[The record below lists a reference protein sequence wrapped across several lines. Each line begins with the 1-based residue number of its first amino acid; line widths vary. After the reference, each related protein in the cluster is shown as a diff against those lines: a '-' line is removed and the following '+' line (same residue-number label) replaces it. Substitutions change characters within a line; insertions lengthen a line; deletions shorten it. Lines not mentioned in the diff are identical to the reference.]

1 MINDFNLEL
10 KHQKDSNIIFISG
23 ATDKLLENRRAR
35 LFLKEYLNYALV
47 PEGIKISVTENVNFT
62 INLIKKAIGF
72 TNCTTNFSQDISQ
85 ELEDFINS
93 EVEFE
98 KYSNDALEIR
108 NNNCNIEDFIN
119 FKNSVQEKLIG
130 RVLYHLQFLS
140 AYHLAFA
147 QNACNFSV
155 PGAGKTSIV
164 YGAFAYLSSL
174 PINHRKFVD
183 TILIIGPLSS
193 FGPWENEYLE
203 CFNHKANSL
212 RLSGSMKL
220 EEKKM
225 ALYSSIK
232 PEIILLSYASV
243 ISLKDDL
250 IYFLRKN
257 NCMVV
262 LDEAHKIKNTN
273 DGIIAQ
279 SVLELSTLC
288 KSRVILTGT
297 PAPNGYE
304 DLYNLFQF
312 IWPGKR
318 IIKFSKGQLRDMTLN
333 QNDSRVPDLIES
345 ISPFFIRIRKV
356 DLQIPDFNELN
367 PILVKMS
374 ENQRKIYDI
383 VENRFV
389 AEIVNTKE
397 KAIYSALVKAR
408 MIRLMQLASNP
419 QLLNEPISE
428 IETAFS
434 TSSYSDDTLF
444 LGDLKQICI
453 DEIPQKFIETKKI
466 VTELV
471 NQGEKVIIWCCFTK
485 TINSLSNYLSQNGI
499 TNKILYGATPIEKD
513 SAIENDFDDET
524 REKIIRDFHK
534 IDSGFNVI
542 IANSYAVAESISLH
556 KVCHNAIYL
565 ERTFNASNYIQSK
578 DRIHRYGLEP
588 GTITRYYFVISENS
602 IEETIHRRL
611 KEKEQRLL
619 ELMEN
624 MPIPL
629 FNLIDDDSSSDI
641 AEILKDYARRT
652 KAI

>member
-1 MINDFNLEL
+1 MDSDCNLEL
-10 KHQKDSNIIFISG
+10 KHHKEDNIIFISG
-23 ATDKLLENRRAR
+23 ATSKLLENKRSR
-35 LFLKEYLNYALV
+35 LFFKEYLKFAVL
-47 PEGIKISVTENVNFT
+47 PDGIKVGVIDNVNAT
-62 INLIKKAIGF
+62 ISLIKKAISY
-72 TNCTTNFSQDISQ
+72 TSCKINFSEDISE
-85 ELEDFINS
+85 ELNNFINS
-93 EVEFE
+93 EIEFA
-98 KYSNDALEIR
+98 KYSNNALEIR
-108 NNNCNIEDFIN
+108 NNNCNVDDFRN
-119 FKNSVQEKLIG
+119 FKDSVQNKLVG
-130 RVLYHLQFLS
+130 RVLYPLQFLS
-140 AYHLAFA
+140 SYHLAFS

-164 YGAFAYLSSL
+164 YGAYAYLNSL
-174 PINHRKFVD
+174 PKNDNKFVD

-193 FGPWENEYLE
+193 FGPWENEYFE
-203 CFNHKANSL
+203 CFKRKANSL

-220 EEKKM
+220 EEKRM
-225 ALYSSIK
+225 ALYSSSK

-250 IYFLRKN
+250 IYFLHKN

-262 LDEAHKIKNTN
+262 LDEAHKIKNIN

-279 SVLELSTLC
+279 SVLELSTFC

-318 IIKFSKGQLRDMTLN
+318 IIKFNKGQLRDMTLN
-333 QNDSRVPDLIES
+333 QNDTRVPDLIDS
-345 ISPFFIRIRKV
+345 ISPFFIRIRKS
-356 DLQIPDFNELN
+356 DLQIPGYEELS
-367 PILVKMS
+367 PILVQMS

-383 VENRFV
+383 IENRFV
-389 AEIVNTKE
+389 TEIVNTKE
-397 KAIYSALVKAR
+397 KAIYSALAKAK

-428 IETAFS
+428 IDDSFS
-434 TSSYSDDTLF
+434 SSSLPDDTLF

-453 DEIPQKFIETKKI
+453 NEIPPKFIEAKKI
-466 VTELV
+466 VAELIK
-471 NQGEKVIIWCCFTK
+471 QGEKVIIWCSFTK
-485 TINSLSNYLSQNGI
+485 TINSLSNYLFENGI
-499 TNKILYGATPIEKD
+499 MNKILFGATPIEKD
-513 SAIENDFDDET
+513 NPSESDLDEET
-524 REKIIRDFHK
+524 REKIIKDFHK
-534 IDSGFNVI
+534 KDSDFNVI

-565 ERTFNASNYIQSK
+565 ERTFNAANYIQSK

-588 GTITRYYFVISENS
+588 GTKTRYYFIISENS

-619 ELMEN
+619 EVMEN

-629 FNLIDDDSSSDI
+629 FNLTDDDSTSDI
-641 AEILKDYARRT
+641 AEMLKDYARRT

>member
-1 MINDFNLEL
+1 MDNGFYLEL
-10 KHQKDSNIIFISG
+10 KHNKDDNTIFISG
-23 ATDKLLENRRAR
+23 ATSKLLENKRSL
-35 LFLKEYLNYALV
+35 LFLKEYLKFSSS
-47 PEGIKISVTENVNFT
+47 PEGIKIPVIDNVNAT
-62 INLIKKAIGF
+62 INLINKVISY
-72 TNCTTNFSQDISQ
+72 TNCKIKFSEDITEELSNFIIS
-85 ELEDFINS
+85 EK
-93 EVEFE
+93 EFAI
-98 KYSNDALEIR
+98 YSDNARDIR
-108 NNNCNIEDFIN
+108 NNNCNVVDFRN
-119 FKNSVQEKLIG
+119 FKDSVQNKLVG
-130 RVLYHLQFLS
+130 RVLYPLQFLS
-140 AYHLAFA
+140 AYHLAFS

-164 YGAFAYLSSL
+164 YGAYAYLNSL
-174 PINHRKFVD
+174 PRENNKFVD

-193 FGPWENEYLE
+193 FGPWENEYFE
-203 CFNHKANSL
+203 CFNRKANSL

-220 EEKKM
+220 EEKRM
-225 ALYSSIK
+225 ALYSSSK

-243 ISLKDDL
+243 ISLKEDL

-262 LDEAHKIKNTN
+262 LDEAHKIKNIN

-279 SVLELSTLC
+279 SVLDLSAFC

-333 QNDSRVPDLIES
+333 QNDSRVLDLIDA
-345 ISPFFIRIRKV
+345 ISPFFIRIRKS
-356 DLQIPDFNELN
+356 DLKIPDFVELS
-367 PILVKMS
+367 PIIVQMS

-383 VENRFV
+383 LENRFIS
-389 AEIVNTKE
+389 EIVNTKE
-397 KAIYSALVKAR
+397 KAIYSALAKAR
-408 MIRLMQLASNP
+408 LIRLMQLASNP

-428 IETAFS
+428 MDDSFFS
-434 TSSYSDDTLF
+434 SPFPDDTLF

-453 DEIPQKFIETKKI
+453 NETPPKFVEAKKI
-466 VTELV
+466 V
-471 NQGEKVIIWCCFTK
+471 NQLIQQREKVIIWCCFTK
-485 TINSLSNYLSQNGI
+485 TINSLSNYFSENGI
-499 TNKILYGATPIEKD
+499 RNKILFGATPIEKGD
-513 SAIENDFDDET
+513 AYESESEEET
-524 REKIIRDFHK
+524 REKIIKDFHK
-534 IDSGFNVI
+534 NDSEFNVI

-578 DRIHRYGLEP
+578 DRIHRYGLEE
-588 GTITRYYFVISENS
+588 GTNTRYYFIISENS

-619 ELMEN
+619 EVMET

-629 FNLIDDDSSSDI
+629 FNLIDDDSSSDF

>member
-1 MINDFNLEL
+1 MGNDFNLQLSHNKE
-10 KHQKDSNIIFISG
+10 DNIIFIVGETS
-23 ATDKLLENRRAR
+23 KLLENKRTR
-35 LFLKEYLNYALV
+35 LFLKEYLHYMIFSN
-47 PEGIKISVTENVNFT
+47 GIKVPVIDNVNNT
-62 INLIKKAIGF
+62 ISLIKKAISY
-72 TNCTTNFSQDISQ
+72 TNFNISYSENISE
-85 ELEDFINS
+85 ELHDFINS
-93 EVEFE
+93 EKEFAL
-98 KYSNDALEIR
+98 YSKNALAIR
-108 NNNCNIEDFIN
+108 NNNCNVEDFKN
-119 FKNSVQEKLIG
+119 FKKYVQEKLVG
-130 RVLYHLQFLS
+130 RVLYPLQFLS
-140 AYHLAFA
+140 AYHLAFS

-164 YGAFAYLSSL
+164 YGAFAYLNSL
-174 PINHRKFVD
+174 PKNHSKYVD
-183 TILIIGPLSS
+183 TIVIIGPLSS
-193 FGPWENEYLE
+193 FGPWESEYFE
-203 CFNHKANSL
+203 CFNCKVKSL
-212 RLSGSMKL
+212 RLSGGMKL

-225 ALYSSIK
+225 ALYSSSK

-243 ISLKDDL
+243 ISLKEDL
-250 IYFLRKN
+250 IYFLSKN

-279 SVLELSTLC
+279 SVLELSSIC

-333 QNDSRVPDLIES
+333 QNDSRVPDLIDS
-345 ISPFFIRIRKV
+345 ISPFFIRIRKS
-356 DLQIPDFNELN
+356 DLQIPDYDEMN

-383 VENRFV
+383 VESRFV
-389 AEIVNTKE
+389 SEIVNTKE
-397 KAIYSALVKAR
+397 KAIYSALARAR

-419 QLLNEPISE
+419 QLLSEPISE
-428 IETAFS
+428 IDDFVSS
-434 TSSYSDDTLF
+434 TSFPDDSFF

-453 DEIPQKFIETKKI
+453 YETPPKFIEAKNI
-466 VTELV
+466 VTELI
-471 NQGEKVIIWCCFTK
+471 NQGEKIIIWCCFTK
-485 TINSLSNYLSQNGI
+485 TIYSLSKYLLHNGI
-499 TNKILYGATPIEKD
+499 QNKILFGATPIEKD
-513 SAIENDFDDET
+513 NGNDLDEET

-534 IDSGFNVI
+534 KDSDFKVI
-542 IANSYAVAESISLH
+542 IANSYAVSESISLH

-588 GTITRYYFVISENS
+588 GTKTRYYFIISENS

-611 KEKEQRLL
+611 KEKEKRLL
-619 ELMEN
+619 EVIEA

-629 FNLIDDDSSSDI
+629 FNLIDDDSSSEI
-641 AEILKDYARRT
+641 AEILKDYARRFKT
-652 KAI
+652 I

>member
-1 MINDFNLEL
+1 MDNDCNLEL
-10 KHQKDSNIIFISG
+10 KHQKEDNIIFISG
-23 ATDKLLENRRAR
+23 ATSKLLENKRSR
-35 LFLKEYLNYALV
+35 LFLKEYLKFAVL
-47 PEGIKISVTENVNFT
+47 PDGIKVAVIDNMNATIS
-62 INLIKKAIGF
+62 LIKKAISY
-72 TNCTTNFSQDISQ
+72 TNCKINFSEDISE
-85 ELEDFINS
+85 ELNNFINS
-93 EVEFE
+93 EKEFA
-98 KYSNDALEIR
+98 KYSNNALEIR
-108 NNNCNIEDFIN
+108 NNNCNVDDFRN
-119 FKNSVQEKLIG
+119 FKDSVQNKLVG
-130 RVLYHLQFLS
+130 RVLYPLQFLS
-140 AYHLAFA
+140 AYHLAFS

-164 YGAFAYLSSL
+164 YGAYAYLNSL
-174 PINHRKFVD
+174 PKDQNKFVD

-193 FGPWENEYLE
+193 FGPWENEYFE
-203 CFNHKANSL
+203 CFNRKANSL

-220 EEKKM
+220 EEKRM
-225 ALYSSIK
+225 ALYSSSK

-262 LDEAHKIKNTN
+262 LDEAHKIKNIN

-279 SVLELSTLC
+279 SVLELSSLC

-333 QNDSRVPDLIES
+333 QNDTRVPDLIDS
-345 ISPFFIRIRKV
+345 ISPFFIRIRKS
-356 DLQIPDFNELN
+356 DLQIPGYEELS
-367 PILVKMS
+367 PILVQMS

-389 AEIVNTKE
+389 TEIVNTKE
-397 KAIYSALVKAR
+397 KAIYSALAKAR

-428 IETAFS
+428 IDDSFS
-434 TSSYSDDTLF
+434 SSSFPDDTLF

-453 DEIPQKFIETKKI
+453 NETPPKFVEAKKI
-466 VTELV
+466 IAELIK
-471 NQGEKVIIWCCFTK
+471 QGEKVIIWCCFTK
-485 TINSLSNYLSQNGI
+485 TINSLSKYLSENGI
-499 TNKILYGATPIEKD
+499 RNKILFGATPIEKD
-513 SAIENDFDDET
+513 NANESDLDEET

-534 IDSGFNVI
+534 NDSDFNVI

-588 GTITRYYFVISENS
+588 GTQTKYYFIISENS

-619 ELMEN
+619 EVMES

>member
-1 MINDFNLEL
+1 MGNDFDLEL
-10 KHQKDSNIIFISG
+10 SHQKEDNIIFISG
-23 ATDKLLENRRAR
+23 ETSKLLENKRTR
-35 LFLKEYLNYALV
+35 LFFKEYLHHV
-47 PEGIKISVTENVNFT
+47 VSSDGIKVPVIDSVNNTIS
-62 INLIKKAIGF
+62 LIKKAISY
-72 TNCTTNFSQDISQ
+72 TNFNILFSENISE
-85 ELEDFINS
+85 ELNNFIKSENDFAL
-93 EVEFE
+93 
-98 KYSNDALEIR
+98 YSNNALEIR
-108 NNNCNIEDFIN
+108 NNNCNIEDFKH
-119 FKNSVQEKLIG
+119 FKNNVQEKLVG
-130 RVLYHLQFLS
+130 RVLYPLQFLS
-140 AYHLAFA
+140 AYHLAFS

-164 YGAFAYLSSL
+164 YGAFAYLNSL
-174 PINHRKFVD
+174 PNNHRKFVD
-183 TILIIGPLSS
+183 TIIIIGPLSS
-193 FGPWENEYLE
+193 FGPWENEYFE
-203 CFNHKANSL
+203 CFDRKANSL
-212 RLSGSMKL
+212 RLSGGMKL
-220 EEKKM
+220 EDKKM
-225 ALYSSIK
+225 ALYSSSK

-243 ISLKDDL
+243 ISLKEDL

-279 SVLELSTLC
+279 SVLELSSLC

-318 IIKFSKGQLRDMTLN
+318 IIKFSKGQLRDMSVN
-333 QNDSRVPDLIES
+333 QNDSRVSDLIDS
-345 ISPFFIRIRKV
+345 ISPFFIRIRKS
-356 DLQIPDFNELN
+356 DLQIPGYNELN
-367 PILVKMS
+367 PIMVRMS

-383 VENRFV
+383 VESRFV
-389 AEIVNTKE
+389 SEIVNTKE
-397 KAIYSALVKAR
+397 KAIYSALARAR

-419 QLLNEPISE
+419 QLLSEPISE
-428 IETAFS
+428 IDDLFS
-434 TSSYSDDTLF
+434 SNSYPDDTLF
-444 LGDLKQICI
+444 LADLKQICV
-453 DEIPQKFIETKKI
+453 DETPPKFIEAGKI
-466 VTELV
+466 VTNLT

-485 TINSLSNYLSQNGI
+485 TINSLSHYLSQIGVK
-499 TNKILYGATPIEKD
+499 NKILYGATPIEKD
-513 SAIENDFDDET
+513 NGFENNLDEET

-534 IDSGFNVI
+534 SDSEFKVI

-588 GTITRYYFVISENS
+588 GTKTNYYFIISENS

-611 KEKEQRLL
+611 KEKELRLL
-619 ELMEN
+619 EVIET

-652 KAI
+652 KTI

>member
-1 MINDFNLEL
+1 MCNDLNLEL
-10 KHQKDSNIIFISG
+10 SHQKEENIILISG
-23 ATDKLLENRRAR
+23 STSKLLENKRSR
-35 LFLKEYLNYALV
+35 LFLKEYLHYILLLD
-47 PEGIKISVTENVNFT
+47 GIKIPVIDNVNNT
-62 INLIKKAIGF
+62 INLIKKAINY
-72 TNCTTNFSQDISQ
+72 TSCNITYSENISEELNNFIT
-85 ELEDFINS
+85 S
-93 EVEFE
+93 EKEFE
-98 KYSNDALEIR
+98 IYSNNALEIR
-108 NNNCNIEDFIN
+108 NNNCNVDDFKN
-119 FKNSVQEKLIG
+119 FKNSVQEKLVG
-130 RVLYHLQFLS
+130 RVLYPLQFLS
-140 AYHLAFA
+140 AYHLAFS

-164 YGAFAYLSSL
+164 YGAFAYLNSL
-174 PINHRKFVD
+174 PSNHSKFVD

-193 FGPWENEYLE
+193 FGPWENEYFE
-203 CFNHKANSL
+203 CFNRKAKGM
-212 RLSGSMKL
+212 RLSGGMRL
-220 EEKKM
+220 EEKRM
-225 ALYSSIK
+225 ALYSSSK

-250 IYFLRKN
+250 IYFLGKN

-279 SVLELSTLC
+279 SVLELSSLC

-304 DLYNLFQF
+304 DLYNLFEF

-318 IIKFSKGQLRDMTLN
+318 IIKFSKGQLKDMTLN
-333 QNDSRVPDLIES
+333 QNDSRVPDLIDS
-345 ISPFFIRIRKV
+345 ISPFFIRIRKS
-356 DLQIPDFNELN
+356 DLQIPSYDELN

-374 ENQRKIYDI
+374 ENQRKIYDL

-389 AEIVNTKE
+389 SEIVNTKE
-397 KAIYSALVKAR
+397 KAIYSALARAR

-419 QLLNEPISE
+419 QLLSEPISE
-428 IETAFS
+428 IDDFFS
-434 TSSYSDDTLF
+434 SSSYPDDTLF
-444 LGDLKQICI
+444 LGDLKQICV
-453 DEIPQKFIETKKI
+453 DETPSKFIEARKI

-471 NQGEKVIIWCCFTK
+471 NQGEKVIVWCCFTK
-485 TINSLSNYLSQNGI
+485 TINSLSKYLSQNGI
-499 TNKILYGATPIEKD
+499 KNKILFGATPIEKD
-513 SAIENDFDDET
+513 NDNDLDEET

-534 IDSGFNVI
+534 SDSEFNVI

-578 DRIHRYGLEP
+578 DRIHRYGLEQD
-588 GTITRYYFVISENS
+588 TKTRYYFIISENS

-611 KEKEQRLL
+611 KEKEKRLL
-619 ELMEN
+619 EVIET

-629 FNLIDDDSSSDI
+629 FNLIDDSSSSDI
-641 AEILKDYARRT
+641 TEILKDYARRT
-652 KAI
+652 KAK